1 MPAYL
6 RQQDGVVC
14 SKAKPRISVAAL
26 LSNRLST
33 PQLYTGGVCYVRRGI
48 PSRSEPMALWIARY
62 RRYHPGNVGR
72 AGCTRLKAAVTNGD
86 IGSPINGA
94 FLFPIDTVCPNCGK
108 PCQQTKNHF
117 RAALGQSIQVIDEG
131 ERPSFRVWS
140 MSARAWG
147 EARLRNPQI
156 LQRKRFR

>member
-1 MPAYL
+1 MLNASTKRRALPAYL

-62 RRYHPGNVGR
+62 RRYHPANVR
-72 AGCTRLKAAVTNGD
+72 TRRLYTLKSGGD
-86 IGSPINGA
+86 EW
-94 FLFPIDTVCPNCGK
+94 
-108 PCQQTKNHF
+108 
-117 RAALGQSIQVIDEG
+117 R
-131 ERPSFRVWS
+131 
-140 MSARAWG
+140 
-147 EARLRNPQI
+147 
-156 LQRKRFR
+156 